1 MNVSLNYFDPMN
13 GQSATLTERI
23 KEIFAAAHTITIE
36 ETGVSYHSN
45 ESERL
50 YNDMV
55 AHFRNL

>member
-13 GQSATLTERI
+13 GQNATLAERI
-23 KEIFAAAHTITIE
+23 REIFIVAHTITIE
-36 ETGVSYHSN
+36 ETGVSYQSN